1 MGDNF
6 RDETGH
12 RRHKEKPS
20 SYNLALWLRL
30 DPELSVSLHPFPLYK
45 LPQGPEL
52 CPVSLFLT
60 PSSSHLDLVL
70 SNPAITSFEPVSSNR
85 HYLDLTA
92 CQVPQST
99 GN

>member
-45 LPQGPEL
+45 LPQAQSS
-52 CPVSLFLT
+52 VLFLSFS
-60 PSSSHLDLVL
+60 PPL
-70 SNPAITSFEPVSSNR
+70 PAILIW
-85 HYLDLTA
+85 YLVTWRSPALS
-92 CQVPQST
+92 Q
-99 GN
+99 